1 VSAIGVLV
9 MAYGGPGSL
18 EEVEPYLKDV
28 RGWRP
33 TPDPVIR
40 AVRER
45 YAKIGGRS
53 PIRELTEAQAAA
65 LQRALDGDGGSFR
78 AIVGMRHWHP
88 YISDALVRL
97 EEQGITR
104 AVGVVMAPHFSR
116 LSVARYYEEVA
127 ESKSGVEIAPIESW
141 HLLPGYVDALA
152 ERVGAALARFP
163 AGDRATVPVVFTAHS
178 LPQRVREWDD
188 PYPRQLEETRCSVLD
203 RIGPRSSR
211 FAFQSAG
218 MSPEP
223 WLGPDVGEVLDELAA
238 EGHRSVLVAPI
249 GFVCDHVEVL
259 YDLDIVLQERAR
271 VLGVRLERTE
281 MLNDAPAMI
290 GGLAGLVRD
299 TAGRAGWM

>member
-1 VSAIGVLV
+1 
-9 MAYGGPGSL
+9 
-18 EEVEPYLKDV
+18 
-28 RGWRP
+28 
-33 TPDPVIR
+33 
-40 AVRER
+40 
-45 YAKIGGRS
+45 
-53 PIRELTEAQAAA
+53 
-65 LQRALDGDGGSFR
+65 
-78 AIVGMRHWHP
+78 
-88 YISDALVRL
+88 
-97 EEQGITR
+97 
-104 AVGVVMAPHFSR
+104 MAPHFSR

-188 PYPRQLEETRCSVLD
+188 PYPRQLEETRCAVLD

-281 MLNDAPAMI
+281 MLNDAPGMI